1 MAAKFRLNKKNIVG
15 GKYVG
20 ILRARGKGH
29 PIPSLEM
36 IHLGNV
42 VGQVYVEPVGT
53 DGDNWEVTADIP
65 QEFLMDGVQTFLFVF
80 AGETEILDRF
90 SIITGEPL
98 EEDLRAEIQLLREE
112 LDMVKRA
119 FRRHCIET
127 LGR

>member
-1 MAAKFRLNKKNIVG
+1 MAAKFRLNKKHIVG
-15 GKYVG
+15 GKYTG
-20 ILRARGKGH
+20 ILRARGKGN
-29 PIPSLEM
+29 PNPSLEM

-42 VGQVYVEPVGT
+42 VGQVYVSPIGT
-53 DGDNWEVTADIP
+53 DGDNWEVTAEIP

-80 AGETEILDRF
+80 EGQTEILDRF

>member
-1 MAAKFRLNKKNIVG
+1 MAAKYRLNKKNIVG
-15 GKYVG
+15 GKYTG
-20 ILRARGKGH
+20 ILRARGKGN
-29 PIPSLEM
+29 PTPTLEM

-42 VGQVYVEPVGT
+42 VGSVFVDPIGD
-53 DGDNWEVTADIP
+53 DGDNWEVKADIP
-65 QEFLMDGVQTFLFVF
+65 KEFLMDGVQTFLFVF
-80 AGETEILDRF
+80 EGQTEILDRF

-127 LGR
+127 IGR

>member
-1 MAAKFRLNKKNIVG
+1 MAVKYRLNKKHIIG

-20 ILRARGKGH
+20 ILRARGKGN
-29 PIPSLEM
+29 PTPSLEM

-42 VGQVYVEPVGT
+42 VGTVVVTPVGS
-53 DGDNWEVTADIP
+53 DGDNWEVNAEIP
-65 QEFLMDGVQTFLFVF
+65 KEFLMDGVQTFLFVF
-80 AGETEILDRF
+80 EGQTEILDRF
-90 SIITGEPL
+90 SVITGEPL

>member
-1 MAAKFRLNKKNIVG
+1 MATKFRLNKKQIIG

-20 ILRARGKGH
+20 ILRARGKGT
-29 PIPSLEM
+29 PTPSLEM

-42 VGQVYVEPVGT
+42 VGQVHVEPIGT
-53 DGDNWEVTADIP
+53 DGDNWEITAEIP

-80 AGETEILDRF
+80 EGQTEILDRF
-90 SIITGEPL
+90 SVITGEPL
-98 EEDLRAEIQLLREE
+98 EEDLRSEIQLLREE

>member
-1 MAAKFRLNKKNIVG
+1 
-15 GKYVG
+15 
-20 ILRARGKGH
+20 
-29 PIPSLEM
+29 M

-42 VGQVYVEPVGT
+42 VGSVFVDPIGD
-53 DGDNWEVTADIP
+53 DGDNWEVKADIP
-65 QEFLMDGVQTFLFVF
+65 KEFLMDGVQTFLFVF
-80 AGETEILDRF
+80 EGQTEILDRF

-127 LGR
+127 IGR

>member
-1 MAAKFRLNKKNIVG
+1 MAGKVRLNKKNIVG

-20 ILRARGKGH
+20 ILRARGKGNAT
-29 PIPSLEM
+29 PSLEM

-42 VGQVYVEPVGT
+42 VGQVLIEPVGT
-53 DGDNWEVTADIP
+53 DGDNWEVTAEIP

-80 AGETEILDRF
+80 AGQTEILDRF